1 MDPGKGQLNFC
12 KFTIPFSII
21 REEKADVSHVF
32 GTKKNNFR
40 ARRTFFLKCLGTD
53 QHNQVCCVWIKWVSS
68 TLKKQSWRRR

>member
-32 GTKKNNFR
+32 STKKNNFR
-40 ARRTFFLKCLGTD
+40 AKEDFFSKMFMYWSTQSNVLCLD
-53 QHNQVCCVWIKWVSS
+53 
-68 TLKKQSWRRR
+68 

>member
-32 GTKKNNFR
+32 STKKNNFR
-40 ARRTFFLKCLGTD
+40 AKEDFFSKMFM
-53 QHNQVCCVWIKWVSS
+53 WI
-68 TLKKQSWRRR
+68 